1 MNTLHIKKGDTVV
14 VLTGKDKGTK
24 GKVAKAFPKLGKI
37 VVEGVNVRKA
47 HQKATRNSKGQ
58 TITKTLPIDASNV
71 KLAK

>member
-37 VVEGVNVRKA
+37 LVEGVNVRKA
-47 HQKATRNSKGQ
+47 HQKKTRNAKGQ

>member
-1 MNTLHIKKGDTVV
+1 MKTLHVKTGDSVI

-24 GKVAKAFPKLGKI
+24 GKILKAFPKLGKI
-37 VVEGVNVRKA
+37 LVEGVNVRKA
-47 HQKATRNSKGQ
+47 HKKATKKSKGQ

>member
-1 MNTLHIKKGDTVV
+1 MKTLYVKKGDTVI

-24 GKVAKAFPKLGKI
+24 GKILQSFPKIGKI
-37 VVEGVNVRKA
+37 LVEGVNVRKA
-47 HQKATRNSKGQ
+47 HQKATRKAKGQ

>member
-1 MNTLHIKKGDTVV
+1 MKTLHVKKGDTVV

-24 GKVAKAFPKLGKI
+24 GKIAKAFPKTGK
-37 VVEGVNVRKA
+37 VLVEGVNVRKA
-47 HQKATRNSKGQ
+47 HKKATRNAKGQ

>member
-37 VVEGVNVRKA
+37 LVEGVNVRKA
-47 HQKATRNSKGQ
+47 HQKKTRNAKGQ

-71 KLAK
+71 KLVK